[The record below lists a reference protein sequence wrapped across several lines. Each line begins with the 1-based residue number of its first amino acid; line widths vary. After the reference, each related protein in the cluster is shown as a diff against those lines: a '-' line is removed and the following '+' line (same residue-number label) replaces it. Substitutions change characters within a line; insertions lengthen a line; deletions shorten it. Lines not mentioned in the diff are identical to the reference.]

1 MGIIE
6 VIEDIAGGTNYAY
19 ISPLL
24 SFFFF
29 WLPYEL
35 HTILLLYCL
44 LALLECILGGLLGT
58 LRRTLLAEPAQ
69 ASIVPCSLENTG
81 GEGTLLLSLDLAALN
96 LRGGCRRPH
105 DNLIGRLLG
114 RGGLISAR
122 VGLQALLELLGVT
135 REHDEVRL
143 VLTKTL
149 LVSLLPLDALVAAAV
164 VHSYPEGTSLELGQA
179 HCLDLRKGEATPDAS
194 LGIVLHSGRVHNRPH
209 AARHR
214 AGGNLGRLLGTSI
227 SPRLLASWLV
237 EPGLNVP
244 LPVLPEL
251 AHGVDLFVVL
261 HFGLTGSREP

>member
-58 LRRTLLAEPAQ
+58 LRRT
-69 ASIVPCSLENTG
+69 
-81 GEGTLLLSLDLAALN
+81 
-96 LRGGCRRPH
+96 PH

-122 VGLQALLELLGVT
+122 VGLPALLELLGVT
-135 REHDEVRL
+135 WEHDEVRL

-149 LVSLLPLDALVAAAV
+149 LVSLLLLDALVAAAV

-194 LGIVLHSGRVHNRPH
+194 LGVVLHSGRVHNRPH
-209 AARHR
+209 AAIHR

-251 AHGVDLFVVL
+251 AHGVDLIVVL
-261 HFGLTGSREP
+261 HFGLMGSREP